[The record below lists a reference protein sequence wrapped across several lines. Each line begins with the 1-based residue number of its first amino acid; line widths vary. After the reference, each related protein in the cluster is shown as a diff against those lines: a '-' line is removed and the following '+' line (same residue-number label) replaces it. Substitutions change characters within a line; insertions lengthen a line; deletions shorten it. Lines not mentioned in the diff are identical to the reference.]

1 MKYEIHKHPKT
12 TVSYGPSS
20 DPRPAAAPRGPW
32 MDTRKAWSSQL
43 WEPTRNQRLSGSG
56 PGQVDVCWFINHRY
70 ILIHQYVYIY
80 IYKYVCLC
88 MHHYI
93 YVMYTYIY
101 IYIYIYMYTP
111 YIYTYIYMYTP

>member
-80 IYKYVCLC
+80 INMCVYVCTII
-88 MHHYI
+88 YI
-93 YVMYTYIY
+93 YVMYT
-101 IYIYIYMYTP
+101 YIYMYTP